1 MSAQNQNLN
10 MGSNITE
17 QEIQI
22 HKNKLNK
29 LINNLINTHNI
40 DEAFSINNEIR
51 NEIEFLLS
59 LLNIKKWIKTK

>member
-40 DEAFSINNEIR
+40 DEEFSINNEIR
-51 NEIEFLLS
+51 NETEFLLS
-59 LLNIKKWIKTK
+59 LLNIKKKN

>member
-10 MGSNITE
+10 MRSNITE
-17 QEIQI
+17 QEIKI